1 MAEAPGGVVAPAA
14 REVRAALERGGQDLQ
29 DIVDVLRDQ
38 LGVAMAA
45 VTVLDAGTFFFT
57 TVAGGEP
64 FENEHDE
71 AVCRWSMPHDSL
83 FSIEDLAADPRT
95 ASLPFV
101 DGRLGD
107 LRFYASAPL
116 HSPAGTLV
124 GRLCLFGTEPRVLAP
139 LEARLLEVL
148 ARDVSAILALRLAPE
163 GTGATQTPDEA
174 LVDVARLV
182 HELRNPLVA
191 LRGSLQL
198 VTDVLHLDPE
208 TLEGRM
214 LAMAQ
219 RSSGRLEE
227 LVSAVLRLA
236 NHQEPQL
243 TTVDLDEVAVGVLEG
258 LREKVASAGAQVVV
272 DPLGSVRG
280 DAAQLAVVLQNLVA
294 NACTHTRAGVEPLV
308 HVRAVDGPG
317 VRRIEV
323 LDNGPGVPPEHAQE
337 VFQLF
342 HRMSSEEG
350 HGIGLST
357 VAVIVRAHGGTV
369 GVDPN
374 PWGPGSCFWFEL
386 PGGATAT

>member
-71 AVCRWSMPHDSL
+71 AVCRWSMPHDSV

-124 GRLCLFGTEPRVLAP
+124 GRLCLFGTEPRVLA
-139 LEARLLEVL
+139 
-148 ARDVSAILALRLAPE
+148 
-163 GTGATQTPDEA
+163 
-174 LVDVARLV
+174 
-182 HELRNPLVA
+182 
-191 LRGSLQL
+191 
-198 VTDVLHLDPE
+198 
-208 TLEGRM
+208 
-214 LAMAQ
+214 
-219 RSSGRLEE
+219 
-227 LVSAVLRLA
+227 
-236 NHQEPQL
+236 
-243 TTVDLDEVAVGVLEG
+243 
-258 LREKVASAGAQVVV
+258 
-272 DPLGSVRG
+272 
-280 DAAQLAVVLQNLVA
+280 VVLQNLVA
-294 NACTHTRAGVEPLV
+294 NACTHSRAGVEPLV

-374 PWGPGSCFWFEL
+374 PYGPGSCFWFEL
-386 PGGATAT
+386 PRGGDTA